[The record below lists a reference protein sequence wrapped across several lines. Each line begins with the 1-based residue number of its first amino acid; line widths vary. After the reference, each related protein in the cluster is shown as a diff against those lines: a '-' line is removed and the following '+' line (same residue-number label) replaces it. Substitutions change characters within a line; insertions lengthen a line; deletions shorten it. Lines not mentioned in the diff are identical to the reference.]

1 MCFLVTG
8 AAGFVASD
16 LARRT
21 RTGGDTTRIDE
32 QLDRAPATGLA
43 AG

>member
-8 AAGFVASD
+8 AAGFVASHP
-16 LARRT
+16 APRT
-21 RTGGDTTRIDE
+21 CTRGEITRIGE